1 MRRFNERRRTL
12 GAAPIEIRIGLH
24 TGPAIVGNI
33 GAPGRTDFT
42 VVGDTVNLA
51 QRLEQMAKTVTVEG
65 AERDAVILMSSEVVN
80 GLKGPYALLSL
91 GIREVPGR
99 EEGLMVFRL
108 K

>member
-1 MRRFNERRRTL
+1 ML
-12 GAAPIEIRIGLH
+12 GTASIRIRIGIH

-51 QRLEQMAKTVTVEG
+51 QRLEQMAKSVTVDP
-65 AERDAVILMSSEVVN
+65 AERDAVILLSADVIN
-80 GLKGPYALLSL
+80 DLDGPYALLSL
-91 GIREVPGR
+91 GVREVPGR
-99 EEGLMVFRL
+99 DEGLMVFRL